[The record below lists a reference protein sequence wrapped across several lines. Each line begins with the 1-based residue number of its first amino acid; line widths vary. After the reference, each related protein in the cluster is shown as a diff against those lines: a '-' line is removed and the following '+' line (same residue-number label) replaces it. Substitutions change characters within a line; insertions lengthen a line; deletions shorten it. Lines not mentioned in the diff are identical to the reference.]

1 MILTAHQPVYMPWLG
16 LFHKISLAETYCI
29 FDDVQYTK
37 KDFLNRNRIKTK
49 DGSLWLTVPVESSN
63 HRELRIRDVRIIQN
77 GWQTKHFKSIQS
89 AYRKSNYYSD
99 YIDQLEDIF
108 LKRNWEYLVDLN
120 GAWLNFGLSVLG
132 INVVVEKASNF
143 KFEGSKSDL
152 VASMCSVLGA
162 DKYIF
167 GALGADYVD
176 RSTFEKIG
184 VSISFQEYIHPKYTQ
199 LHGDFVSHL
208 SLIDLIL
215 NEGPK
220 SREILMSGNVQ
231 AI

>member
-16 LFHKISLAETYCI
+16 LFHKISLAETFCI

-37 KDFLNRNRIKTK
+37 KDFVNRNRIKTK

-63 HRELRIRDVRIIQN
+63 HREIRIKEVRIVQN
-77 GWQTKHFKSIQS
+77 GWQKKHFRSIQS
-89 AYRKSNYYSD
+89 AYAKANYYSD
-99 YIDQLEDIF
+99 YIDQLEELF

-120 GAWLNFGLSVLG
+120 AAWLDFGLRVLG
-132 INVVVEKASNF
+132 IDVVIEKASNF

-152 VASMCSVLGA
+152 VANMCSVLGA

-167 GALGADYVD
+167 GALGTNYANK
-176 RSTFEKIG
+176 STFEKIG
-184 VSISFQEYIHPKYTQ
+184 VSICFQDYIHPKYTQ

-208 SLIDLIL
+208 SMIDLIL

-220 SREILMSGNVQ
+220 SREILMSGNVE